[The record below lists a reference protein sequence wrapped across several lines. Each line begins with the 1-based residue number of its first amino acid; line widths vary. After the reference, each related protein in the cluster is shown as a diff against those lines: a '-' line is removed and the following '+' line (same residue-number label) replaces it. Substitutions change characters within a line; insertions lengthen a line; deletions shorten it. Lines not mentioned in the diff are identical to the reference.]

1 MWESFKKA
9 AFRIFGNSLE
19 PFVEYFESL
28 KPDLEKSDIP
38 LSLTEYVY
46 VMFFVSILTFV
57 VEFPVL
63 SFIGGLFLRPAFA
76 FFLSLT
82 TSLIL
87 SFAVF
92 FFLYSYPTFVTQK
105 RAKEIDA
112 SLPFV
117 TIYLSSITA
126 SGIPPTT
133 MFKILSGFREYKEVA
148 REASKIYRDIEFFGM
163 NLEQAIR
170 KAAMRTPSKE
180 FKEMLLGLITVLS
193 SGADLSRFFKEK
205 SREFMDEYRRKLEGY
220 SRMLSLMIEI
230 YLTMIILGS
239 IFFLIMSVIMSIFSA
254 GSSPFML
261 MVQFLI
267 VFLIL
272 PFVSL
277 GFIVMVKALS
287 PGF

>member
-1 MWESFKKA
+1 MWEDFKKISFK
-9 AFRIFGNSLE
+9 IFGTSLE
-19 PFVEYFESL
+19 PLVEYFEGIR
-28 KPDLEKSDIP
+28 PDLEKSDIP

-46 VMFFVSILTFV
+46 VMIFATLLTFV
-57 VEFPVL
+57 IEFPML

-76 FFLSLT
+76 FFLSFT
-82 TSLIL
+82 TSLII
-87 SFAVF
+87 SSGVF

-193 SGADLSRFFKEK
+193 SGSDLSRYFKEK
-205 SREFMDEYRRKLEGY
+205 SREFMEEYRRRLENY
-220 SRMLSLMIEI
+220 SRVLSLMIEI
-230 YLTMIILGS
+230 YLTLIILGS
-239 IFFLIMSVIMSIFSA
+239 IFFLIMSVIMAIFSA
-254 GSSPFML
+254 GSSYFL
-261 MVQFLI
+261 LIVQFLI

-277 GFIVMVKALS
+277 GFIVMVRALS